1 MKKSLL
7 LAIVIGMTLAACA
20 ASIRDEFEKSTKQY
34 GDLERLNKME
44 LAASFTTDALMGE
57 FGARA
62 QAAKNVRVVDYR
74 VAGVKFD
81 EQKGE
86 AEVRVEID
94 YYTFSTYRLRTLV
107 DTQKWAYLDERG
119 KKQWRLVS
127 LLPEF
132 R

>member
-1 MKKSLL
+1 MRKTLFVGIIIS
-7 LAIVIGMTLAACA
+7 MTLAACA
-20 ASIRDEFEKSTKQY
+20 PGLRAEFDKSMNQYRD
-34 GDLERLNKME
+34 LVRLNKME

-57 FGARA
+57 FGARV

-94 YYTFSTYRLRTLV
+94 YYTFSAYRLKTLV
-107 DTQKWAYLDERG
+107 DTQKWAYLEERG